1 MAIDWSAI
9 FTRLKDRIESTG
21 VCVRAMRLGPQ
32 TTGVFDGLSIT
43 TNSECDL
50 ETQSHNLVHSFGHI
64 VQWSLEHQRCA
75 ALYEALYAAKER
87 RHEDRRALERA
98 LGEFREYEEEASGYA
113 AWLLID
119 TGSAE
124 ALASFTPFARAD
136 IEAIVSYHRD
146 GIAPVWN
153 DFFADWQTRAARK
166 EIEVSPFDPK
176 PIPPFTPG
184 PIAPQEIIRAV

>member
-9 FTRLKDRIESTG
+9 FTKLKDRIESTG
-21 VCVRAMRLGPQ
+21 VCVLTMRLGPQ

-50 ETQSHNLVHSFGHI
+50 ETRSHNLVHSFGHI
-64 VQWSLEHQRCA
+64 VQWSLERPRCES
-75 ALYEALYAAKER
+75 LYETLNVAKER
-87 RHEDRRALERA
+87 GHEDTLALERA
-98 LGEFREYEEEASGYA
+98 LSEFREYEEEASGYA

-136 IEAIVSYHRD
+136 IEAIVRYHRD
-146 GIAPVWN
+146 GIAPIWRE
-153 DFFADWQTRAARK
+153 FFAKWQARAARK
-166 EIEVSPFDPK
+166 EIDVIPFDPK
-176 PIPPFTPG
+176 PIPPFTPCQ
-184 PIAPQEIIRAV
+184 IAPQEIIRGV